1 MDSGRLFYYP
11 MSNESPKNGATIRGN
26 TMDNDNIAASPA
38 TPGWFW
44 IVSAIALLWN
54 FMGVT
59 AYFGM
64 MMMTLEMAAES
75 YGQDFADIFA
85 AKPAWATG
93 AFAIAV
99 FSGLLG
105 AIALLLRQKW
115 AGALFILSLL
125 CIIIHNI
132 WGVMAGTLSVIGTF
146 DIVMTVAVLIIS
158 AFLIWFARAMTA
170 RGILK

>member
-1 MDSGRLFYYP
+1 
-11 MSNESPKNGATIRGN
+11 
-26 TMDNDNIAASPA
+26 MDNDNIAAGPA

-44 IVSAIALLWN
+44 VVSAIALLWN
-54 FMGVT
+54 LMGV
-59 AYFGM
+59 ASYFGM
-64 MMMTLEMAAES
+64 MMMTPEMAAEG

-105 AIALLLRQKW
+105 AIALLLRKKW
-115 AGALFILSLL
+115 AATLFSLSLL
-125 CIIIHNI
+125 GVIIHNI

-146 DIVMTVAVLIIS
+146 DKVMTVAVLFMS
-158 AFLIWFARAMTA
+158 VFLIWLARAMTTC
-170 RGILK
+170 GLLK